1 MQGLPVLSIKQQAR
15 RAEALKMNAY
25 WGILYWK
32 ARIMELNSDDYD
44 IYDLFLEDFSWLKY
58 GLDESTKEYEFHKGL
73 QYMLSL

>member
-15 RAEALKMNAY
+15 RAKALKMNAY
-25 WGILYWK
+25 WGIQYWK

-44 IYDLFLEDFSWLKY
+44 NFDLFLEDFSQLKY
-58 GLDESTKEYEFHKGL
+58 GLDESTKDYEFYKGL